1 MVTKEVSVR
10 RSDHELSKQLE
21 ISIKKN
27 ITSETYFLNL
37 RNNMNANW
45 VSRSTLSETESAYD
59 GDKEVTWGGYEVIF
73 GIL

>member
-1 MVTKEVSVR
+1 MMTKEVSVR

-21 ISIKKN
+21 IAIKKN

-59 GDKEVTWGGYEVIF
+59 GDKEITWDGYEVIF

>member
-1 MVTKEVSVR
+1 MMTKEVSVR
-10 RSDHELSKQLE
+10 RSDRELSKQLE
-21 ISIKKN
+21 ISIKK

-37 RNNMNANW
+37 RNNMNVNW

-59 GDKEVTWGGYEVIF
+59 GDKEITWGGYEVIF

>member
-1 MVTKEVSVR
+1 MMTKEVSVR

-21 ISIKKN
+21 ISIKK

-37 RNNMNANW
+37 RNNMNVNW

-59 GDKEVTWGGYEVIF
+59 GDKEITWGGYEVIF